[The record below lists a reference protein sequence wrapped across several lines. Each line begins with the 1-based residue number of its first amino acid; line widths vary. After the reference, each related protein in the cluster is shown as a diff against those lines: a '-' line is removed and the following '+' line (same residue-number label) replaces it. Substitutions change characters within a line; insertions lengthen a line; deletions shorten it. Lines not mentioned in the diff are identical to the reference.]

1 MEVDILI
8 ANNRNATVNHQIIT
22 ALSDLPKSAVKGQK
36 QQPTAALDDTL
47 DASHHQRETG
57 DQVNGFMLCALVSQ
71 SAKRIK
77 GRAERVGV
85 SLPMSMITRS
95 VLNAYL
101 IAAKDPQGPFTN
113 ATPDMM
119 IIRALNEKV
128 LQEVLAR
135 HSRDRIN
142 NNRTPPAQ
150 ANRFGDERSR

>member
-8 ANNRNATVNHQIIT
+8 ANDSNATVNKNPVIPALAELPKAAHKAPTMKQPN
-22 ALSDLPKSAVKGQK
+22 LSDTV
-36 QQPTAALDDTL
+36 
-47 DASHHQRETG
+47 ASRQLRETG

-85 SLPMSMITRS
+85 SLPMSIITRS

-101 IAAKDPQGPFTN
+101 IAAKDHDGPFTN
-113 ATPDMM
+113 AQPDLVM
-119 IIRALNEKV
+119 IRSLNEQV

-135 HSRDRIN
+135 QSRDRLS
-142 NNRTPPAQ
+142 NNRAQPAQ
-150 ANRFGDERSR
+150 AGRFGDDSRR